1 MGGFMGW
8 FLTFLLVLAI
18 FNAEKIP
25 ELRALLEEKIKDSV
39 DAAKEGSKIASDKIK
54 QVKNDIENKKNAAAV
69 PEEAEENTPEEI
81 DQELQVMAKYVPSA
95 TEPDNASENPATES
109 ALGSILE
116 QYVPDEETQAPQAE
130 TASEDDEDKPI
141 DLENRY

>member
-18 FNAEKIP
+18 FNAEKLP
-25 ELRALLEEKIKDSV
+25 ELRAKLEEKIKDSV
-39 DAAKEGSKIASDKIK
+39 DAAKEGSKLASDKIK
-54 QVKNDIENKKNAAAV
+54 QVKSDIENKKNAVAA

-81 DQELQVMAKYVPSA
+81 EESLKFMGNYLKQEAENNSA
-95 TEPDNASENPATES
+95 QKNTEITDTPIVDGKAETEKK
-109 ALGSILE
+109 
-116 QYVPDEETQAPQAE
+116 QAE
-130 TASEDDEDKPI
+130 IPSTETDDDKPI

>member
-18 FNAEKIP
+18 FNAEKLP
-25 ELRALLEEKIKDSV
+25 ELREKLEEKIKDSV
-39 DAAKEGSKIASDKIK
+39 DAAKEGSKLASDKIK
-54 QVKNDIENKKNAAAV
+54 QVKSDIENKKNAVAA

-81 DQELQVMAKYVPSA
+81 EESLKFMGNYLKQEAENNSA
-95 TEPDNASENPATES
+95 QKNTEITDTPIVDGKAETEKK
-109 ALGSILE
+109 
-116 QYVPDEETQAPQAE
+116 QAE
-130 TASEDDEDKPI
+130 IPSTETDDDKPI